1 MKIGAYGQM
10 MFELEAE
17 PTHGQIVP
25 FSFWPPP
32 HLSFGSGQSDTG
44 NLAERERE
52 RPPVNSQCTQS
63 CRIESVLSILKSL
76 VSSHFRP
83 CEYKPS
89 TTGFNGSL

>member
-10 MFELEAE
+10 MFELEAG

-44 NLAERERE
+44 NPAERERE
-52 RPPVNSQCTQS
+52 TTCELSVHSKLQDRICTQ
-63 CRIESVLSILKSL
+63 
-76 VSSHFRP
+76 H
-83 CEYKPS
+83 
-89 TTGFNGSL
+89 T